1 MAKRR
6 VVITGA
12 AGYVGQRMF
21 KELSER
27 WDLVPI
33 DVIAATRSGEK
44 VPGLVVADLTNPD
57 RNQYRQ
63 HFRGADAVIH
73 LGYVRAPG
81 MDATTWQENNDAKF
95 WAEHQNV
102 ALAYNVYRVALEE
115 GVRRVVVASSNHAAD
130 YYERLVW
137 DGRVDMVTPEMPPR
151 SDNWYGW
158 AKAAYELLGFVFAT
172 GKVDGRKLE
181 VVQWR
186 IGGPRDDDI
195 EHVKPGDIK
204 VDAPGARRVPLARA
218 IRCQQAIRMVETDGH
233 HGRARRAVPD
243 RLRDQ
248 RQHAPVLEPGQR
260 QDEDRLRAPGRQPG
274 ELRRRASPPSRAEP
288 RRRDGRRGQRVRS
301 RREFIGFA
309 IAGRAGGAP
318 CRSGRRRARSS
329 RIGVLLAVRRQS
341 DGPAPSFHVFRDTL
355 RELGHVEGANVSFE
369 YRWAGGKY
377 DRLPALAAELAQSK
391 VDVILSAW
399 STPSALAAKRAT
411 ATHPGGLR
419 RRRATRSGSSWS
431 RASRGPGGNVTGST
445 FLSEETVGKL
455 LQLLKEVVPA
465 GDAASRSCPIRPI
478 PCTSRC

>member
-21 KELSER
+21 KELAER

-33 DVIAATRSGEK
+33 DVIGATRSGEK
-44 VPGLVVADLTNPD
+44 VPGLIVTDLTRPNRD
-57 RNQYRQ
+57 EYRQ

-195 EHVKPGDIK
+195 ERVEPGDIK
-204 VDAPGARRVPLARA
+204 VMHRALGAYLSRRDQV
-218 IRCQQAIRMVETDGH
+218 QQAIRMVETPDITDENGIPFLIVYGISGNTH
-233 HGRARRAVPD
+233 RFWSLASARRKIGYTP
-243 RLRDQ
+243 
-248 RQHAPVLEPGQR
+248 
-260 QDEDRLRAPGRQPG
+260 EDDSQVNFADKI
-274 ELRRRASPPSRAEP
+274 A
-288 RRRDGRRGQRVRS
+288 
-301 RREFIGFA
+301 A
-309 IAGRAGGAP
+309 IA
-318 CRSGRRRARSS
+318 
-329 RIGVLLAVRRQS
+329 
-341 DGPAPSFHVFRDTL
+341 
-355 RELGHVEGANVSFE
+355 
-369 YRWAGGKY
+369 
-377 DRLPALAAELAQSK
+377 
-391 VDVILSAW
+391 
-399 STPSALAAKRAT
+399 RAT
-411 ATHPGGLR
+411 KR
-419 RRRATRSGSSWS
+419 
-431 RASRGPGGNVTGST
+431 
-445 FLSEETVGKL
+445 
-455 LQLLKEVVPA
+455 
-465 GDAASRSCPIRPI
+465 
-478 PCTSRC
+478 